1 MAGLAAMSA
10 PPPPRRGAPPGPMLR
25 RGPRPLLLHL
35 SLAMMRSVASSS
47 VWPSLSAAWPGATG
61 PANPDAPAALRARIA
76 ARVAQGGAEAEARF
90 AEAVLREAWTQD
102 RAFLAGIAAYRRH
115 PYTRDVADPPVLW
128 GEGGSR
134 LLDYAPTA
142 GRHAPIVLVVPSLI
156 NRAYILD
163 LKPQKSLMRFLATQG
178 LRPLL
183 LDWGEPGR
191 IERRFTLTDYVAG
204 RLERAIA
211 AVGAPVILAGYCMGG
226 LLALAAALRQ
236 PGRLRGLALL
246 ATPWDFHAPDATRAR
261 ALAALL
267 PALEPAM
274 TSTGLLGTD
283 LIQMLFACL
292 SPYETPV
299 KYRQFAKLSPASASA
314 ELFVAL
320 EDWLNDGVPLA
331 APVARACL
339 GEWYGENT
347 PARGEW
353 AIAGAPVD
361 PRHLTCPSFTA
372 IPSRDRIVP
381 PESALALAAQ
391 LPAPLIHRPA
401 AGHVGMAGGRR
412 AETELWRPLAAWCGS
427 L

>member
-1 MAGLAAMSA
+1 MGGAAVSA
-10 PPPPRRGAPPGPMLR
+10 ATRRGAPPGPMLR

-35 SLAMMRSVASSS
+35 TLAMMRSAASSS
-47 VWPSLSAAWPGATG
+47 VWPSWSAAWPAATE
-61 PANPDAPAALRARIA
+61 PASPDAPAALRAQIA

-90 AEAVLREAWTQD
+90 AEALLTEAWAQD

-128 GEGGSR
+128 SESGSR

-142 GRHAPIVLVVPSLI
+142 GRRAPIVLVVPSLI

-211 AVGAPVILAGYCMGG
+211 AVGRPVILAGYCMGG

-246 ATPWDFHAPDATRAR
+246 ATPWDFHAPDPARAR
-261 ALAALL
+261 AVAALL

-274 TSTGLLGTD
+274 VTTDLLGTD

-292 SPYETPV
+292 APYETPV
-299 KYRQFAKLSPASASA
+299 KYRHFAKLSPASASA

-353 AIAGAPVD
+353 TIAGAAVD
-361 PRHLTCPSFTA
+361 PRALTCPSFTA

-381 PESALALAAQ
+381 PESALALAAR
-391 LPAPLIHRPA
+391 LRAPHIHRPA
-401 AGHVGMAGGRR
+401 AGHIGMAAGRR
-412 AETELWRPLAAWCGS
+412 AETELWQPLAAWCGS

>member
-1 MAGLAAMSA
+1 MSA
-10 PPPPRRGAPPGPMLR
+10 APLPRRGAPPGPMLR

-35 SLAMMRSVASSS
+35 TLAMMKSAVSSS
-47 VWPSLSAAWPGATG
+47 VWPSWSAAWPGATG
-61 PANPDAPAALRARIA
+61 RPNPDGSAALRAQIA

-90 AEAVLREAWTQD
+90 AETVLTEAWAQD
-102 RAFLAGIAAYRRH
+102 RAFLAGIAAYRQH
-115 PYTRDVADPPVLW
+115 PYVRALDEPPVLW
-128 GEGGSR
+128 AEGGSR

-142 GRHAPIVLVVPSLI
+142 TRAPIVLAVPSLI
-156 NRAYILD
+156 NRAYVLD
-163 LKPQKSLMRFLATQG
+163 LKPQTSLMRFLAAQG

-211 AVGAPVILAGYCMGG
+211 AIGAPVILAGYCMGG

-236 PGRLRGLALL
+236 PACIRGLALL
-246 ATPWDFHAPDATRAR
+246 ATPWDFHAPDPARAR
-261 ALAALL
+261 ALAAVL

-274 TSTGLLGTD
+274 AATGLLATD

-292 SPYETPV
+292 APYETPV
-299 KYRQFAKLSPASASA
+299 KYRHFAKLDPEGPAA

-331 APVARACL
+331 APVARTCL

-361 PRHLTCPSFTA
+361 PRRLACPRFVA

-391 LPAPLIHRPA
+391 LPGAHVHRPA
-401 AGHVGMAGGRR
+401 AGHVGMAAGRR
-412 AETELWRPLAAWCGS
+412 AETELWRPLAGWCLG